1 MGDTFNKAYFKK
13 LIFKGETEKA
23 FEYCEKF
30 AQFGDNDALIGLS
43 ECYFRGIGV
52 LKNAVK
58 AFSYAKEAAVT
69 EEGVLQLSKLLLYGI
84 GVKRDPQKAVDTFKR
99 LALEKDPVACYYLA
113 RCYREG
119 TGVEKNMSYAEMLF
133 KISADAENSDAMC
146 SLCELYI
153 DGKAECDDKEKV
165 EALATRALHAYNLN
179 AVYVLGRIAESGFTC
194 KSDPALADSFY
205 IKGADLGNKK
215 CIIMACRRI
224 SEKLIKS
231 PLDDDTKFTVILT
244 GAQLYDKNALRELAR
259 CVYGGVDLKKLC
271 GYIEKTR
278 PFISLAKERKRTGI
292 KISSDG
298 VLLQLLYNACESE
311 YVPLEMKSRL
321 MKVTG
326 KLACSVKSLKGLG
339 KSKMQFDVYL
349 RAADDILTVDE
360 KQTAYE
366 MFRDGRCV
374 KKNRDSEMYFL
385 KSAYEAGSPSAMFAL
400 GELYEFGSKDFS
412 IEQDKDRALHLFE
425 EASQLGERRSMRKL
439 AIHYKNKYSGR
450 YDPMRARELF
460 SRASVSDP
468 RAMYELGICCEK
480 GLGGCKDIE
489 RAKKL
494 YENAVAHG
502 STPAKARLA
511 EILFTG
517 SLNCKK
523 DEQRAYGL
531 LKSTVSD
538 KRDTCGLAL
547 LGTMYYNGIVVEK
560 NTDEGMRLYNTALGG
575 RSSMLAKLGIYIGEE
590 AKELE
595 ARIKRAGKG
604 DGNAAM
610 ELYGAYRYGL
620 GTDPDPVLA
629 ENWLFRAAEL
639 KNKNAVYKVGRWFS
653 AEEIS
658 NESIGDMS
666 MFDFCMK
673 NARLSRRAEYNLA
686 MCYFTGRGVGRD
698 LKIALDIFSG
708 LMFEGMNDDVSRIL
722 AYALSE
728 CRDALSLYPDAEMVE
743 MLERA
748 GIKDSF
754 ALYKLGRYL
763 EEGKIA
769 CGEMSS
775 YAAAAAYYRAIV
787 DEEKDA
793 RAYMALQR
801 CNRALGISDTQPL
814 REAASLNYGEALLE
828 LFNKKDRFSPDYR
841 SIRAS
846 LKADDTELMKRAV
859 LQGEKGAAYEL
870 GVLYTHDFYNPYIAL
885 LWLDRAC
892 KTDADERACILASGI
907 YLGDR
912 YFEIIENREKAK
924 FYLSEYGKDSPAAMT
939 EYAKLLDE
947 EGKYR
952 EAVAISAE
960 AASNNNA
967 DAYLLLASLCE
978 RGLADGCS
986 RENTGELY
994 MKAAELFRK
1003 ENNNQAAENAEFL
1016 LGRFLYENGGLYG
1029 GKMLPE
1035 KSGEALLILRQA
1047 AERGIPDAMAV
1058 CAVTGDTPDLELL
1071 RVAAEKGSEKAA
1083 LILID
1088 IYSEKGSCDSGKLLK
1103 YCELAEKAGN
1113 KDAFYRLGKLYE
1125 DGDVLSQDYI
1135 TARRCYSR
1143 AAMMGNDLAR
1153 ARLAEFYKNG
1163 IGGMADVEYA
1173 KLLEE

>member
-1 MGDTFNKAYFKK
+1 MGDTFNKTYFKK

-23 FEYCEKF
+23 FEYCREL
-30 AQFGDNDALIGLS
+30 AQGGDNDAFIGLS

-52 LKNAVK
+52 LKNAFK

-69 EEGVLQLSKLLLYGI
+69 AEGILQLSKLMLYGI
-84 GVKRDPQKAVDTFKR
+84 GAKRDPKKAVDTFKR
-99 LALEKDPVACYYLA
+99 LVVEKDPLACYYLA
-113 RCYREG
+113 RCYKDG
-119 TGVEKNMSYAEMLF
+119 TGVEKNMSFAEMLF

-146 SLCELYI
+146 ALCELYI

-194 KSDPALADSFY
+194 EPDPVLADSFY
-205 IKGADLGNKK
+205 IRGANLGNKK
-215 CIIMACRRI
+215 CIMMACRRI
-224 SEKLIKS
+224 HENLMKS
-231 PLDDDTKFTVILT
+231 PLDEETRLSIILT
-244 GAQLYDKNALRELAR
+244 GAQLFDKFALRELAR
-259 CVYGGVDLKKLC
+259 CVYGGEDLKKLC

-278 PFISLAKERKRTGI
+278 PFILLAKERIKTGI

-311 YVPLEMKSRL
+311 YVPFEMKSRL
-321 MKVTG
+321 MKITG

-339 KSKMQFDVYL
+339 RIKMQLDVYL
-349 RAADDILTVDE
+349 RAADDILSADE
-360 KQTAYE
+360 KQKAYE
-366 MFRDGRCV
+366 MFKVGRFV
-374 KKNRDSEMYFL
+374 NKNRESEMYFL
-385 KSAYEAGSPSAMFAL
+385 KSAYEAGSPAAMFAL
-400 GELYEFGSKDFS
+400 GELYEFGSQDFS
-412 IEQDKDRALHLFE
+412 IEKDKERALHFFE

-468 RAMYELGICCEK
+468 RAMYELGICYEK

-494 YENAVAHG
+494 YEKAAAHD

-511 EILFTG
+511 EIIITG
-517 SLNCKK
+517 SLNCEK
-523 DEQRAYGL
+523 DEARAYGL
-531 LKSTVSD
+531 LKSTNAD
-538 KRDTCGLAL
+538 KRDTCGFAL

-560 NTDEGMRLYNTALGG
+560 NIYEGMRLFNAALDG
-575 RSSMLAKLGIYIGEE
+575 RSSMLAKRGIYIGEE
-590 AKELE
+590 AKEFE
-595 ARIKRAGKG
+595 ARIRRARKG
-604 DGNAAM
+604 NGNAAM

-620 GTDPDPVLA
+620 GTEPDPVLA

-639 KNKNAVYKVGRWFS
+639 KNKNAEYKVGRWFS

-673 NARLSRRAEYNLA
+673 NARLSRKAEYNLA

-708 LMFEGMNDDVSRIL
+708 LMFEGMNDEVSRIL

-728 CRDALSLYPDAEMVE
+728 CKDALSLDPDAETVE

-754 ALYKLGRYL
+754 ALYKLGKYL

-775 YAAAAAYYRAIV
+775 YAAAAAYYRAVV
-787 DEEKDA
+787 DEENDA
-793 RAYMALQR
+793 RAYMSLYR
-801 CNRALGISDTQPL
+801 CNRAMGISDTQPL
-814 REAASLNYGEALLE
+814 REAAALNYGEALLE
-828 LFNKKDRFSPDYR
+828 LFNKNDCFSREYR
-841 SIRAS
+841 NIRSS
-846 LKADDTELMKRAV
+846 LKADDAELLKRAV
-859 LQGEKGAAYEL
+859 LRGEKAAAYEL
-870 GVLYTHDFYNPYIAL
+870 GVLYTHDCYNPYIAL
-885 LWLDRAC
+885 LWLDRSC
-892 KTDADERACILASGI
+892 KTDRDERACILASQL
-907 YLGDR
+907 YMGDK
-912 YFEIIENREKAK
+912 YFEIIENRERAK

-939 EYAKLLDE
+939 EYARLLDE

-967 DAYLLLASLCE
+967 DAYVLLAKLCE

-986 RENTGELY
+986 RDNAGELY

-1003 ENNNQAAENAEFL
+1003 EGNNKAAENAEFL
-1016 LGRFLYENGGLYG
+1016 FGKFLYENGGLYG
-1029 GKMLPE
+1029 GRLLTE
-1035 KSGEALLILRQA
+1035 KSEEALAILRQA
-1047 AERGIPDAMAV
+1047 AERGIPDAMTM
-1058 CAVTGDTPDLELL
+1058 CAVARCTPDLELL
-1071 RVAAEKGSEKAA
+1071 RSAAENGSEKAA
-1083 LILID
+1083 LIMID
-1088 IYSEKGSCDSGKLLK
+1088 IYSKKGSCDSGKLLK
-1103 YCELAEKAGN
+1103 YCEFAEKAGN

-1125 DGDVLSQDYI
+1125 DGDVLVQDYI
-1135 TARRCYSR
+1135 AARRCYSR
-1143 AAMMGNDLAR
+1143 ATMMGNDLAR
-1153 ARLAEFYKNG
+1153 ARLAEFYRNG
-1163 IGGMADVEYA
+1163 TGGMADALYA